1 MLFMFVFF
9 TKMAISVM
17 PLFSFLDSKIAIAV
31 IMQLEHENKTD
42 KADPD
47 KDAVKEKKSFDEHT
61 FAYFEYSPVQ
71 LNETNELHNQEKSLL
86 VRPYH
91 PIVPTPPPNV

>member
-31 IMQLEHENKTD
+31 IMQLEHEDKTD
-42 KADPD
+42 KADPE
-47 KDAVKEKKSFDEHT
+47 KDAVKEKKAFDEHT
-61 FAYFEYSPVQ
+61 FAYFEYRPVQ
-71 LNETNELHNQEKSLL
+71 LNDINKLHNQERSLL
-86 VRPYH
+86 VKPYH
-91 PIVPTPPPNV
+91 PVVPTPPPNV